1 MDSKVGQNL
10 EEVPVHFAIC
20 GMIGE
25 VIEWPESNHEGSLIT
40 QITLP
45 PESEKF
51 LASPHRQYTQEEN
64 KIIVGRAEVTRGYDD
79 HLETT
84 VLGAGDIGHRGRG
97 SKRRTQGAG
106 QLGDEADAGQG

>member
-10 EEVPVHFAIC
+10 EEVPVRFTIG

-45 PESEKF
+45 PKSGKF
-51 LASPHRQYTQEEN
+51 LAASPLHS
-64 KIIVGRAEVTRGYDD
+64 GR
-79 HLETT
+79 
-84 VLGAGDIGHRGRG
+84 
-97 SKRRTQGAG
+97 K
-106 QLGDEADAGQG
+106 